1 MLTCVQIEFKGPSTE
16 IGSLLSNMIS
26 NATLKL
32 KTSNVKANS
41 KNTFFLKKK
50 CLLFLSG
57 QYRIRD
63 KTSGVTF
70 RFRCITSQKL
80 LLPPSMRKL
89 LIVWLDIN
97 I

>member
-50 CLLFLSG
+50 VFVVS
-57 QYRIRD
+57 
-63 KTSGVTF
+63 F
-70 RFRCITSQKL
+70 RSIQNT
-80 LLPPSMRKL
+80 
-89 LIVWLDIN
+89 
-97 I
+97 